1 MQPTRTNRSTAAVAL
16 LMFVFALPAALCCGE
31 TATWNQ
37 GADIDAWAYSNTSGS
52 GYRDRGPTFG
62 GAFVDDETQQFQ
74 YGSDD
79 GASRLGMSIMA
90 FETQGQIEAGYAP
103 SRYGVT
109 SVTFTAMARK
119 AGPTATPLIYSNQ
132 PLTQT
137 QLLYETI
144 AGNNNS
150 PRPMELFG
158 VGFREGYEGFD
169 LGLAS
174 GELLF
179 SEDSEAYGGEGQ
191 SYVTYPII
199 FDSEGNQVDVSN
211 SYTGGFS
218 ATEPSEF
225 TAPFSAT
232 PWSIGTTAAVAVGAA
247 LPNNTRFTF
256 QLDLAQPG
264 VLSYVQQSL
273 ADGAIGFML
282 SSMHSAGQEGVGG
295 SAYPDWWL
303 REAGVMAAYASLS
316 IEYELL
322 SLLGDYDSNG
332 AVEQADYV
340 AWSQAYGSNVAA
352 GTGADGNGDG
362 FVDAADYSVWRDAF
376 IGTPLLAVPEPTAC
390 LILAAALVTNLSL
403 PRRVLAR

>member
-1 MQPTRTNRSTAAVAL
+1 MQPTRTNRSTAAIAL
-16 LMFVFALPAALCCGE
+16 LMFVIVLPAALCRGE

-37 GADIDAWAYSNTSGS
+37 GADIDSWVYSNTSGS

-62 GAFVDDETQQFQ
+62 GAFVNNQTQQFF

-90 FETQGQIEAGYAP
+90 FETQGQIEAGHAP
-103 SRYGVT
+103 SRYRVT
-109 SVTFTAMARK
+109 YVTFTAMARK
-119 AGPTATPLIYSNQ
+119 AGPTATPLIYTDQ
-132 PLTQT
+132 TLTQT
-137 QLLYETI
+137 QLLNETI

-169 LGLAS
+169 LGVAS

-179 SEDSEAYGGEGQ
+179 SENSEAYGGEGQ

-199 FDSEGNQVDVSN
+199 FDGECNQVDVSN

-225 TAPFSAT
+225 TAPFTAT
-232 PWSIGTTAAVAVGAA
+232 PWAIGKTTAAAVGAA
-247 LPNNTRFTF
+247 LPSNTRFTF
-256 QLDLAQPG
+256 QLELAQSG
-264 VLSYVQQSL
+264 VLQYVQQSL
-273 ADGAIGFML
+273 SDGAIGFVL

-303 REAGVMAAYASLS
+303 REAGVSAAYATLS

-322 SLLGDYDSNG
+322 SLPGDYDSNG

-340 AWSQAYGSNVAA
+340 AWSQAYGSTVTA

-362 FVDAADYSVWRDAF
+362 FVGAADYTVWRDAF
-376 IGTPLLAVPEPTAC
+376 IGAPLLAVPEPTASM
-390 LILAAALVTNLSL
+390 ILAAALVTNLSL
-403 PRRVLAR
+403 QRQVLKR